1 MDIPKNEPRKFE
13 SNSLVFSLFSDMSFQ
28 CLASWPGDSPGESY
42 LSLLDT
48 KLPQLGEEPRP
59 RYRCAVSST
68 FPPPFFV
75 TKSKTGKNV
84 KFPFILQHAN
94 VFTFPMVVF

>member
-1 MDIPKNEPRKFE
+1 MMDIPKNEPRKFE

-48 KLPQLGEEPRP
+48 KLPQLGEAQAQIPLRGKF
-59 RYRCAVSST
+59 Y
-68 FPPPFFV
+68 FPAAFFCD
-75 TKSKTGKNV
+75 KEQNW
-84 KFPFILQHAN
+84 
-94 VFTFPMVVF
+94 